1 MKLATSGKLLFL
13 IAAMSLGSCSD
24 SAPVAEPET
33 PIEAPAPP
41 AEESTP
47 APEPVPAEEPAPAL
61 EPAPAAEPAPA
72 SKGEPAST
80 ETVSV
85 SLFSWP
91 GYGFWFVAKE
101 KGLTEGFELDIKI
114 IEDPYES
121 FGLMSAGQL
130 DITSSTVEY
139 GPIAAQ
145 EGVPVKLVAY
155 TNASYGTDKIILAP
169 GVESASD
176 LKGKS
181 VAVLEG
187 GLTQIYMGIFLEQN
201 GVKFDEVSYVNVI
214 MDDAVAAM
222 VGGTVQA
229 GEFWEPFGAQVLETL
244 EGSKVVSTSKD
255 AYYQETGLLADGM
268 YMSGSFLS
276 EKPELAAKAMKVY
289 FDAVAF
295 WKENPAEANQIIA
308 DAIQFDVAD
317 VEAVIGA
324 DGGPKDGGLYVF
336 GWPESAA
343 FMGVAEGEPPVGKN
357 GQIAE
362 HWKLTNEWWIKF
374 GVCTDILPPEAGIAL
389 EPMKA
394 LEESGYGK

>member
-1 MKLATSGKLLFL
+1 ME
-13 IAAMSLGSCSD
+13 
-24 SAPVAEPET
+24 EPK
-33 PIEAPAPP
+33 PEAPAPE
-41 AEESTP
+41 AESTP
-47 APEPVPAEEPAPAL
+47 EPESKPAEAPK
-61 EPAPAAEPAPA
+61 EE
-72 SKGEPAST
+72 T

-101 KGLTEGFELDIKI
+101 KGLTDGFDLDIKI

-130 DITSSTVEY
+130 DVTSSTVEY
-139 GPIAAQ
+139 GPIAAE
-145 EGVPVKLVAY
+145 EGVPVKLVSY
-155 TNASYGTDKIILAP
+155 TNASYGTDKILLGP
-169 GVESASD
+169 GIEGGAD

-222 VGGTVQA
+222 VSGKVQG
-229 GEFWEPFGAQVLETL
+229 GEFWEPFGQQVLETL
-244 EGSKVVSTSKD
+244 EGAKVASTSKD

-268 YMSGSFLS
+268 YMSGSFLDG
-276 EKPELAAKAMKVY
+276 KPELAAKVMKAY
-289 FDAVAF
+289 FDAVAY
-295 WKENPAEANQIIA
+295 WKANTAEANEIIA
-308 DAIQFDVAD
+308 KAIQFDVKD

-336 GWPESAA
+336 GWPESSA
-343 FMGVAEGEPPVGKN
+343 FMGVTGGEPPVGKN
-357 GQIAE
+357 GQIKD
-362 HWKLTNEWWIKF
+362 HWKLTNDWWVKF
-374 GVCTDILPPEAGIAL
+374 GVCKENHPPEAGIAFG
-389 EPMKA
+389 PMKSLA
-394 LEESGYGK
+394 ESGYGK